1 MGSPWTIAGAGVVLL
16 LVFGWQFIAHPT
28 RVAPTRDPAWYT
40 WRANVVLQSD
50 PGTVA
55 AAWGPDGIFSGG
67 YRVAVPVTG
76 ALLQRVAGV
85 DEESFT
91 SLMMIGIPVLT
102 GLILGAAV
110 FRSRRDPLA
119 VYVMMLAAAAL
130 FLTEPYIGYLDDEA
144 VLLLLSMS
152 LAFVIPSATSWEAR
166 TALFLIGLLAVFVHP
181 IACGLFFATLLAV
194 FGSHLVT
201 GRFRIAL
208 AIRSDGPMLLSV
220 GSGMVAGLACWI
232 LGIWGPS
239 AKLSDAAT
247 VPPHTRA
254 FFVDRLSEWALSMRP
269 LVTGPLILV
278 AIVTTIV
285 IVRRTRERA
294 DLFYVVSA
302 WWLLPLAGV
311 LTFLV
316 SARPVPSY
324 RFLDSTAAPIV
335 LSGLGVTIAIRWFLR
350 AGGVRRAAGLLASLL
365 IVGALAWMV
374 ADGVQHR
381 WSSQTNQWANES
393 TRASL
398 AAVHE
403 VASAAGERPVILIM
417 NHDGVDDPATHDNT
431 TYGWAKTDTNVF
443 RTALPGPMLQQSA
456 TFVGTVGD
464 FLADRQ
470 TTGPSAAYDATTAMY
485 LDDVRTRLRMDPAAP
500 VVFLLRAFYGGVP
513 PEQAS
518 ADLAGGTA
526 VGPGVAVV
534 KGTGL
539 WAPPADVVARALAT
553 GTARQRAL
561 ATHPGPLSNP
571 LHSLGVLIGV
581 FLLFVLPGLIAAP
594 WFELEDAPSRIALIP
609 GTSIVLTIVSGIA
622 VLAVWRGP
630 LSTSKAWLV
639 VGVAATV
646 GMALRLRRRRS
657 GRASDLL
664 ALVQPVEPDDRA
676 D

>member
-1 MGSPWTIAGAGVVLL
+1 MGSPWAIAGAGLVLL
-16 LVFGWQFIAHPT
+16 LVFGWQFIVHPT

-40 WRANVVLQSD
+40 WRANVLLQSD
-50 PGTVA
+50 PGSVA

-67 YRVAVPVTG
+67 YRVAVPLGG
-76 ALLQRVAGV
+76 ALVQRVAGV

-102 GLILGAAV
+102 GLVLGAAV

-152 LAFVIPSATSWEAR
+152 LAFVLPSETSWGAR

-181 IACGLFFATLLAV
+181 IACGLFFAALLAV

-201 GRFRIAL
+201 GRFRIAP

-220 GSGMVAGLACWI
+220 GSGMIAGLACWT

-247 VPPHTRA
+247 VPPYTRA
-254 FFVDRLSEWALSMRP
+254 FFVGRLSEWALSMRP

-278 AIVTTIV
+278 AIVTTFV

-294 DLFYVVSA
+294 DLFHVVSV
-302 WWLLPLAGV
+302 WWLLPLAGG

-335 LSGLGVTIAIRWFLR
+335 LSGLGASIAIRWFLR

-374 ADGVQHR
+374 VDGLQHR
-381 WSSQTNQWANES
+381 WSSETNQWANEA

-403 VASAAGERPVILIM
+403 VAAAAGERPVILIM
-417 NHDGVDDPATHDNT
+417 NHDNVDDRATDNNT

-443 RTALPGPMLQQSA
+443 RTALPGPMLRQSA

-464 FLADRQ
+464 FFVDRR
-470 TTGPSAAYDATTAMY
+470 TTGPSAAYNATTAMY
-485 LDDVRTRLRMDPAAP
+485 FDDVRERLRMYPAAP
-500 VVFLLRAFYGGVP
+500 VVFVLREFYGGVA

-534 KGTGL
+534 KGAGL
-539 WAPPADVVARALAT
+539 WTPPADVVARAMAA
-553 GTARQRAL
+553 GTARQEAL
-561 ATHPGPLSNP
+561 STHPGPLSNP
-571 LHSLGVLIGV
+571 LHSLRVLIGLFV
-581 FLLFVLPGLIAAP
+581 LFVLPGLMAAP
-594 WFELEDAPSRIALIP
+594 WFELEDVPSRIALIP
-609 GTSIVLTIVSGIA
+609 GMSIVLTIVSGIA

-630 LSTSKAWLV
+630 LSPAKAWAV
-639 VGVAATV
+639 VGVAAAI
-646 GMALRLRRRRS
+646 GIALRLGRRRGSRVS
-657 GRASDLL
+657 HRLE
-664 ALVQPVEPDDRA
+664 VVEPVEPYDGA

>member
-1 MGSPWTIAGAGVVLL
+1 MGSPRAIAGAGLILL
-16 LVFGWQFIAHPT
+16 LVFGWPFIVHPT

-40 WRANVVLQSD
+40 WRANVLLQSD
-50 PGTVA
+50 PGSVA

-67 YRVAVPVTG
+67 YRVAVPLGG

-102 GLILGAAV
+102 GLVLGAAA

-119 VYVMMLAAAAL
+119 VYMMMLAAAAL

-152 LAFVIPSATSWEAR
+152 LAFVIPSERSWGAR
-166 TALFLIGLLAVFVHP
+166 TALFLIGLLAVFAHP

-201 GRFRIAL
+201 GRFRIAS

-220 GSGMVAGLACWI
+220 GSGMIAGIACWAV
-232 LGIWGPS
+232 GIWGPS
-239 AKLSDAAT
+239 ATLSDAAT
-247 VPPHTRA
+247 VPPYTKA
-254 FFVDRLSEWALSMRP
+254 FFVGRLSEWALSLQP
-269 LVTGPLILV
+269 LITGPLVLL

-294 DLFYVVSA
+294 DLFQVVSA
-302 WWLLPLAGV
+302 WWLLPFAGG

-324 RFLDSTAAPIV
+324 RFLNSTAAPIA
-335 LSGLGVTIAIRWFLR
+335 LSGLGASIAIRWFLG
-350 AGGVRRAAGLLASLL
+350 AGGMRRAARLVASLL

-374 ADGVQHR
+374 LDGLQHR
-381 WSSQTNQWANES
+381 WSSETNQWANEA

-403 VASAAGERPVILIM
+403 VAAAAGDRPVILIM
-417 NHDGVDDPATHDNT
+417 NHDNVDDPVTHDNT

-443 RTALPGPMLQQSA
+443 RTALPGPMLQRSA

-464 FLADRQ
+464 FLAGRQ
-470 TTGPSAAYDATTAMY
+470 TSGPSSAYNATTAMY

-539 WAPPADVVARALAT
+539 WTPPADVVARALET
-553 GTARQRAL
+553 GTARQQAL

-571 LHSLGVLIGV
+571 LHSLRVLIGV
-581 FLLFVLPGLIAAP
+581 FFLVVLPGLIAAP
-594 WFELEDAPSRIALIP
+594 WVELEDAPSQIALIP
-609 GTSIVLTIVSGIA
+609 GMSFVLTIVSGIA
-622 VLAVWRGP
+622 VLAIWRGP
-630 LSTSKAWLV
+630 LSTSKAWVV
-639 VGVAATV
+639 VGVATAI
-646 GMALRLRRRRS
+646 GMALRLGRRS
-657 GRASDLL
+657 RRGASQ
-664 ALVQPVEPDDRA
+664 ALEPLEPDDRA
-676 D
+676 E